1 MKCVFCKGEIE
12 DDAKKCKHCSEWQT
26 EEGRKAAA
34 KLVGDAVQDAD
45 NKTTAQGCLFTIVV
59 VIVIGIIMSVLK
71 SCG

>member
-1 MKCVFCKGEIE
+1 MKCVFCKGEID

-45 NKTTAQGCLFTIVV
+45 NKNEAGGFLLLVAVLIVLFIF
-59 VIVIGIIMSVLK
+59 K
-71 SCG
+71 SCK